1 LSQFHEAYEQPS
13 DAPWHC
19 RSGLDW
25 FIESWAVGVL
35 ARRRF
40 AGDFGW
46 QGAHPT
52 CITDRRSIV
61 VGLVPHVAHSS
72 ILGTRYRS
80 CAYPRGSRVAKLR
93 IWLPNL
99 QLGRSVRVMT
109 SNDLTTH
116 PIHLG
121 LGATAVVEPLFTG
134 EMEWYAG
141 YGERHG
147 DADGVEGR
155 LVSMHTFSESWDVW
169 EMHPVGSEV
178 VLCVAGSIELVQEFD
193 GAEVTTALA
202 PGEYAINTPGTWH
215 TANVT
220 ESATALFIT
229 AGEGTEHR
237 GRA

>member
-1 LSQFHEAYEQPS
+1 MRRTNNLVMPGGTVGQHWIGSSKAEQSAFSQVDGSPGISGGSALTPHASQIGEASSSVSSHMSLTVPFWGRDTE
-13 DAPWHC
+13 
-19 RSGLDW
+19 
-25 FIESWAVGVL
+25 AV
-35 ARRRF
+35 
-40 AGDFGW
+40 
-46 QGAHPT
+46 H
-52 CITDRRSIV
+52 
-61 VGLVPHVAHSS
+61 
-72 ILGTRYRS
+72 
-80 CAYPRGSRVAKLR
+80 YPRGSRVVKLR

-99 QLGRSVRVMT
+99 QLRRSVRVMT

-178 VLCVAGSIELVQEFD
+178 VLCVAGSIELVQELD

-237 GRA
+237 GRT